1 MEAAPRP
8 LPAGIA
14 IVDLRER
21 PADVPTLAAWLKAAF
36 AANRPHVT
44 AEVYGARLRAGAAAD
59 LPRTWVAVAGD
70 QPVGC
75 ARLVAADHA
84 DRPDLSPWLASV
96 FVAPA
101 WRRRGIASALVR
113 TVQAAA
119 RAGGYPA
126 LYLYTPDQARLYAR
140 LGFTTIGAVISPDD
154 GRACDLMVWTIM
166 RNA

>member
-1 MEAAPRP
+1 MEAAQWP
-8 LPAGIA
+8 LPTGIA

-44 AEVYGARLRAGAAAD
+44 AAVYETRLRAGGAGE

-70 QPVGC
+70 QPIGC

-84 DRPDLSPWLASV
+84 DRPDLTPWLASV
-96 FVAPA
+96 YVAPA

-113 TVQAAA
+113 TVQTAA
-119 RAGGYPA
+119 RAAGYPA

-140 LGFTTIGAVISPDD
+140 LGFTTIGAVVSPDD
-154 GRACDLMVWTIM
+154 GRSCDLMVWHV
-166 RNA
+166 AGDG